1 MRTGFPVG
9 RETGRADE
17 RCLSVTNPAKVL
29 AGLHILVVEDEV
41 MVAMMLE
48 DMLQDLGCNVELASR
63 IEEAWASLRKRTPD
77 GVLLDMNV
85 HGQKTVAIAEDL
97 ARISVPFLLVTG
109 YGAGH
114 GDPPVIKS
122 APRLQKPFDEED
134 LERRM
139 VEVFS
144 TRDHSEA

>member
-1 MRTGFPVG
+1 MG
-9 RETGRADE
+9 RETGRAAE
-17 RCLSVTNPAKVL
+17 RYLRMKNPAKAL

-48 DMLQDLGCNVELASR
+48 DMLQEFGCSVEVASR
-63 IEEAWASLRKRTPD
+63 IEEAWALLGKRTPE

-85 HGQKTVAIAEDL
+85 HGQKTVAIAEEL
-97 ARISVPFLLVTG
+97 VRVSVPFLLVTG
-109 YGAGH
+109 YGVAD
-114 GDPPVIKS
+114 GDTPVIKT
-122 APRLQKPFDEED
+122 APRLQKPFDEDD

-144 TRDHSEA
+144 TRGHPEA